1 MAVETSWNTITK
13 CSEGFTAEKQ
23 MLESVTAM
31 WRSELHLL
39 MTKAKVTIAGG
50 SLVPKEFW

>member
-1 MAVETSWNTITK
+1 
-13 CSEGFTAEKQ
+13 

-50 SLVPKEFW
+50 SLVPKEFR